1 MPSKAQK
8 QHNTDQYASL
18 TSLFP
23 FDAWYLVLKSKGM
36 RTVHTSNLSK

>member
-18 TSLFP
+18 TSRFP
-23 FDAWYLVLKSKGM
+23 FDARYLVLKSKGM